1 MAKSPDSPNNVFSEW
16 VTLPDGRRI
25 RVMAYEDGSIRFR
38 VDGAPYVLAEAFLSG
53 SSQDKAILKL
63 SPGKAGSA
71 SHRNWV
77 ADKMSKTDASE

>member
-1 MAKSPDSPNNVFSEW
+1 MVKSPDSPDNVFSEW
-16 VTLPDGRRI
+16 VALPDGRRI

-63 SPGKAGSA
+63 SPGKNGSA
-71 SHRNWV
+71 AYRNWV
-77 ADKMSKTDASE
+77 ADKTAKTDASE